1 MRDAYHPDTL
11 EHIPTDTPADWML
24 RAGVAAPAYNPA
36 TDGCFFRSGAWVIV
50 SSLIQINADAK
61 VSQWT
66 AIKARRDA
74 INLGGVKVGTK
85 WFHSDETSRMK
96 YIGLLRLADAA
107 VVAGGSGETVLQ
119 YSAQEIQWKT
129 MDGTF
134 IMMSVQR
141 ANDVF
146 NAVTDLDLAAFATA
160 NNHKQAMEAAEDPAA
175 YNFSAGWPASFQVEY
190 LR

>member
-36 TDGCFFRSGAWVIV
+36 TDGCFFRAGAWVIV
-50 SSLIQINADAK
+50 SALIQINADAK
-61 VSQWT
+61 VSQWA
-66 AIKARRDA
+66 AIKVKRDA
-74 INLGGVKVGTK
+74 VKLGGLKVGTK
-85 WFHSDETSRMK
+85 WYHTDETSRTQ

-107 VVAGGSGETVLQ
+107 VAAGGVGTTVLQ
-119 YSAQEIQWKT
+119 YSAQDIQWKT

-134 IMMSVQR
+134 IKMTVQR

-146 NAVTDLDLAAFATA
+146 AAVTGLDFAAFAAAET
-160 NNHKQAMEAAEDPAA
+160 HKAAMEAAADPVA
-175 YNFSAGWPASFQVEY
+175 YNFSAGWPASFPVV
-190 LR
+190 